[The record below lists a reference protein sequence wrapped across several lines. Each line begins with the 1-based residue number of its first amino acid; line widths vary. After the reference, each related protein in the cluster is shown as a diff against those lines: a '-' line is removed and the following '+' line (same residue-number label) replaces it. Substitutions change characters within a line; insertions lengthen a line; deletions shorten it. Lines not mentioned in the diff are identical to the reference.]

1 MQWYSG
7 IILVVLGVLLY
18 VLYERGYLP
27 VKSMSS
33 IHFIGNMGAGTN
45 KASAAFGS
53 ATGQIRRV
61 LRFKES
67 KSYEFTFKGKISK
80 GTVQAYVLESNKIP
94 ELVLDNDCPSG
105 IIHAVKGQRYYLV
118 IRFQNASGEYTLLW
132 K

>member
-1 MQWYSG
+1 MQWY
-7 IILVVLGVLLY
+7 VLLFLALLA
-18 VLYERGYLP
+18 VLVYILYDRGYLP
-27 VKSMSS
+27 VKSMSA
-33 IHFIGNMGAGTN
+33 IHFVGNMGAGTN

-61 LRFKES
+61 LHFKES

-94 ELVLDNDCPSG
+94 ELVLDSECPSG
-105 IIHAVKGQRYYLV
+105 IVHAVKGQRYYLV
-118 IRFQNASGEYTLLW
+118 IRFQNASGEYTLSW

>member
-27 VKSMSS
+27 VKSMSA
-33 IHFIGNMGAGTN
+33 IHFIGSMGAGTN
-45 KASAAFGS
+45 KASATFGS
-53 ATGQIRRV
+53 ATGQIRRG

-67 KSYEFTFKGKISK
+67 ESYEFTFKGKISK

-118 IRFQNASGEYTLLW
+118 IRFQNATGDYSLTW

>member
-1 MQWYSG
+1 MEWPVG
-7 IILVVLGVLLY
+7 IFLIGFGGLLY
-18 VLYERGYLP
+18 VLYNQGYLP
-27 VKSMSS
+27 LKSMSA

-45 KASAAFGS
+45 NASAAFGS

-67 KSYEFTFKGKISK
+67 KPYEFAFKGKLTK

-94 ELVLDNDCPSG
+94 ELVLDNECPAG
-105 IIHAVKGQRYYLV
+105 TMHAVKGQRYYLV
-118 IRFQNASGEYTLLW
+118 IRFQNATGEYTLTW

>member
-1 MQWYSG
+1 MQWYVG
-7 IILVVLGVLLY
+7 ILLIGLGVLFY
-18 VLYERGYLP
+18 VLYDRGYMP
-27 VKSMSS
+27 VKSMSA

-67 KSYEFTFKGKISK
+67 KPYEFTFKGKITK

-94 ELVLDNDCPSG
+94 DLVLDNDCPSG
-105 IIHAVKGQRYYLV
+105 IVHAVKGQRYYLV
-118 IRFQNASGEYTLLW
+118 IQFQNASGEYNLSW